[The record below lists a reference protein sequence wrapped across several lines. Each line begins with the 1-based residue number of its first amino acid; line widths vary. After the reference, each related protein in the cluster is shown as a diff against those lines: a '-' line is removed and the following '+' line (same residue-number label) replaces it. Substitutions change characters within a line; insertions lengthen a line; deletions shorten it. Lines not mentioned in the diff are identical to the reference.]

1 LDSPIFHLEPL
12 AVAQGI
18 EAVLRNG
25 SLGAMSELSTK
36 KQSSVTLVGAV
47 FLALLGGEPATATP
61 CTAAPLFEKVNNYN
75 TTIAASGDQADIYF
89 PTPSEKKISTEKFPI
104 ALLLP
109 GALVDKSNYS
119 SFASTVARYGFV
131 VVVPNHMRSL
141 PALGFKGLLAETSQ
155 IKDVLAHMVTEN
167 SNPTSPV
174 AGVLDTQKLVLLG
187 HSHGGVVGISAIEN
201 SCIFPFC
208 EGEFKRPAELVAGA
222 FYGTHRQDP
231 KTRKFSATN
240 NAGIPIALV
249 QGHLDGVATPQEAQG
264 TYELIK
270 EPPKALITID
280 GANHFS
286 ITNINNPPG
295 AKPDPSRPTLE
306 QDRGIETSARWSALF
321 LRAHALND
329 GCAFDYIHRREDA
342 VDANVSV
349 ISQTKAL
356 MRIGKGELVK

>member
-1 LDSPIFHLEPL
+1 VDSLPLSNSLPSSDFDWATCGYCARDFGDAGLDSAIFHLEPL

-187 HSHGGVVGISAIEN
+187 HSHGGVVGHERDR
-201 SCIFPFC
+201 
-208 EGEFKRPAELVAGA
+208 EFL
-222 FYGTHRQDP
+222 
-231 KTRKFSATN
+231 
-240 NAGIPIALV
+240 
-249 QGHLDGVATPQEAQG
+249 
-264 TYELIK
+264 
-270 EPPKALITID
+270 
-280 GANHFS
+280 HFS
-286 ITNINNPPG
+286 
-295 AKPDPSRPTLE
+295 LL
-306 QDRGIETSARWSALF
+306 RG
-321 LRAHALND
+321 
-329 GCAFDYIHRREDA
+329 G
-342 VDANVSV
+342 V
-349 ISQTKAL
+349 
-356 MRIGKGELVK
+356 